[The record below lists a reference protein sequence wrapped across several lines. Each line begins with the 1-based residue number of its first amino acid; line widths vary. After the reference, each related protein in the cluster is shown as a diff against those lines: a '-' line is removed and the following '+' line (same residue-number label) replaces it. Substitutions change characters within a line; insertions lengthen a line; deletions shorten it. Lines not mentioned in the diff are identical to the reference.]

1 MRLCEQLGQ
10 EPDPEKM
17 PLDTSSFPEEVQ
29 VAFFVFGLLPDRWD
43 SMSGYYMGK
52 DWSSANFIFST
63 YEIEDIKTTVYFAKL
78 YESILIEYRA
88 EEATKK
94 RKEAERRSKS
104 GSNAHTVTG

>member
-1 MRLCEQLGQ
+1 
-10 EPDPEKM
+10 M

-88 EEATKK
+88 EEANKK

-104 GSNAHTVTG
+104 GSNARTVTG

>member
-1 MRLCEQLGQ
+1 
-10 EPDPEKM
+10 M

-52 DWSSANFIFST
+52 DWSSAYFIFST

-88 EEATKK
+88 EEANKK

-104 GSNAHTVTG
+104 GSNARTVTG